1 MNKNIIKRVLS
12 ESEYIINTNSTVRE
26 IAKIYNVSKSTVHK
40 DLHDRLLDIDSS
52 LYQEVLKILK
62 YHSLIKHI
70 RGGQSTKRKY
80 LM

>member
-40 DLHDRLLDIDSS
+40 DLHDRLLNIDSS

>member
-40 DLHDRLLDIDSS
+40 DLHDRLLDIDSN